1 MTLISQGTLEDAIIR
16 KFVLDTVASN
26 KAVAIDVVF
35 TNGYAVNM
43 VRNHSTI
50 AIDVLKGSMYYNTHL
65 MFKYDEGE
73 FEDFIN
79 AISTAETDFAV
90 GFACGKL
97 TPKYRKEMK

>member
-1 MTLISQGTLEDAIIR
+1 MTFISQGSLEDAIVR
-16 KFVLDTVASN
+16 KFVLDTITNN
-26 KAVAIDVVF
+26 KAVSIDVTF
-35 TNGYAVNM
+35 ANGYAVNM

-50 AIDVLKGSMYYNTHL
+50 AIDALKGSMYYNEHL
-65 MFKYDEGE
+65 MFVYDESE

-97 TPKYRKEMK
+97 TPKYNERR

>member
-1 MTLISQGTLEDAIIR
+1 MTFISTTTFEDTFAR
-16 KFVLDTVASN
+16 KFVLDTVTNN

-35 TNGYAVNM
+35 ANGYAVNM

-50 AIDVLKGSMYYNTHL
+50 AIDVLKGSMYYNAHL
-65 MFKYDEGE
+65 MFVYDEGE

-79 AISTAETDFAV
+79 AISTAESDFAV

-97 TPKYRKEMK
+97 TPKYYERR